1 MITSSHRPRR
11 SALLAGDDCG
21 PGPSTSARSTYLEPH
36 RERLQERL
44 AADRR
49 TLRRIER
56 SMTTVKH
63 EEASALAA
71 GAEDKDIRHD
81 THEHDQRRVR
91 RREGKV
97 DGAGDGARSPRMKIL
112 RERPWLEVPPLDPRD
127 PDVLRVKAIAAAAG
141 QAKPQRR

>member
-1 MITSSHRPRR
+1 
-11 SALLAGDDCG
+11 
-21 PGPSTSARSTYLEPH
+21 
-36 RERLQERL
+36 
-44 AADRR
+44 
-49 TLRRIER
+49 
-56 SMTTVKH
+56 MTTVKH

-81 THEHDQRRVR
+81 THERHDQRRVR
-91 RREGKV
+91 RRKGKV